1 MELTLSNISTS
12 LVCIVAIT
20 WFWKI
25 LKCVW
30 LKPKMLE
37 KCLTKQGFRGH
48 SYRVLFGDTKEIAKM
63 VNETTSKPMQEF
75 SNYYIP
81 RIFPFHHQ
89 TIKTYGEKTFVWNG
103 PIPTVIVTNPED
115 IRKILMKIFDFQ
127 KTIPNPFVK
136 RITNGLTRH
145 EGQKWVQQRKLINPA
160 FHMEKLKHMVPA
172 FHASCNEMIQEWEK
186 MTSKTGSSEV
196 EMWSFLHN
204 FSADAISR
212 AAFGSSFQDGK
223 RVFELLREHISIT
236 VKSMQSVY
244 IPGSRFVPTE
254 TNKREAK
261 IIKQI
266 NTLLKDMIQKRQKAM
281 EEGEEAKDDLLGLLL
296 KSNKEGIEQD
306 HHHEH
311 GNSHNKQQ
319 HVHVKMSLKEVIEE
333 CKTFYIAGQ
342 DTTSTLLV
350 WTLVLLSKHPN
361 WQEQLRE
368 EILATFGH
376 NTPNYDGLNK
386 LKKVNMV
393 LHEVLRL
400 YPPIP
405 SLIRKLCNEMKV
417 GDAILPEGI
426 QVKLS
431 LVHVHQ
437 NEKYWGLDAKE
448 FNPERFS
455 QGILQ
460 ATSGNICFFAFSW
473 GPRICIGS
481 NFAMMQVKMALAMI
495 LQRFVLEL
503 SPSYAHAPTITRGTL
518 RPQFGAN
525 LVLHRI

>member
-20 WFWKI
+20 WFWRI
-25 LKCVW
+25 LKWLW

-37 KCLTKQGFRGH
+37 KCLTKQGFRG
-48 SYRVLFGDTKEIAKM
+48 
-63 VNETTSKPMQEF
+63 
-75 SNYYIP
+75 
-81 RIFPFHHQ
+81 
-89 TIKTYGEKTFVWNG
+89 EKTFVWNG
-103 PIPTVIVTNPED
+103 PTPTVIVTNPEE
-115 IRKILMKIFDFQ
+115 IRKILMKISDFQ
-127 KTIPNPFVK
+127 KTIPNPILK

-160 FHMEKLKHMVPA
+160 FHMEKLK
-172 FHASCNEMIQEWEK
+172 Q
-186 MTSKTGSSEV
+186 
-196 EMWSFLHN
+196 
-204 FSADAISR
+204 
-212 AAFGSSFQDGK
+212 
-223 RVFELLREHISIT
+223 
-236 VKSMQSVY
+236 MQSLEQHLEAVFKMEEGCLNFLENIFQSLF
-244 IPGSRFVPTE
+244 IPTKN
-254 TNKREAK
+254 NKREAK

-281 EEGEEAKDDLLGLLL
+281 KEEEETRDDLLGLLL

-306 HHHEH
+306 HHEHEQD
-311 GNSHNKQQ
+311 SHNKK

-342 DTTSTLLV
+342 ETTSTLLV

-376 NTPNYDGLNK
+376 NTPSYDGLNQ
-386 LKKVNMV
+386 LKK
-393 LHEVLRL
+393 VLRL
-400 YPPIP
+400 YPPAP
-405 SLIRKLCNEMKV
+405 SPTRKLCTKMKV
-417 GDAILPEGI
+417 GDAILPEGV
-426 QVKLS
+426 QVNLS

-437 NEKYWGLDAKE
+437 NEKYWGSDAKE

-460 ATSGNICFFAFSW
+460 ATSGNMCFFAFGW

-481 NFAMMQVKMALAMI
+481 NFAMLQVKMALAMI

-503 SPSYAHAPTITRGTL
+503 SPSYAHAPTNTRGTL

-525 LVLHRI
+525 L